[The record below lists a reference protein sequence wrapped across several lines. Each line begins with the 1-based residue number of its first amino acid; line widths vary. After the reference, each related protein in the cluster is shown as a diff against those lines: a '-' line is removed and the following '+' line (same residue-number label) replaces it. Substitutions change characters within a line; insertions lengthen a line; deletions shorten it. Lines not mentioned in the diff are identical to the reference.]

1 MGFYFNR
8 IYNPVY
14 DFIVAQNT
22 PYHRLQQACI
32 ERLELADGDRLL
44 CAGVG
49 TGNEILR
56 ILETHPN
63 VRITG
68 VDLSATALKKAQRKA
83 SQKGK
88 SIETRLMDVQKLDF
102 PPGSFDK
109 TLCVHVT
116 DFVPDSAR
124 ASAEMLRVLRQGGRF
139 AITFPS
145 GKEDIA
151 FGMSVIGE
159 AVREHWRNRRF
170 HKILLVFLAAGLGTF
185 VYLPF
190 IFRKARREYARKDV
204 DTIFSPL
211 TGGSHSVDEFP
222 VYNDYIVSGGKQ
234 EH

>member
-22 PYHRLQQACI
+22 PYNRLQQACI
-32 ERLELADGDRLL
+32 EKLELADGDRLL

-68 VDLSATALKKAQRKA
+68 VDLSATALNKAQRKA
-83 SQKGK
+83 RRIGK
-88 SIETRLMDVQKLDF
+88 NIETRLMDVQELDF

-109 TLCVHVT
+109 ALCVHVT
-116 DFVPDSAR
+116 DFVPDSGR
-124 ASAEMLRVLRQGGRF
+124 AAAEMLRVLRQGGRF

-151 FGMSVIGE
+151 FGMKVIGNS
-159 AVREHWRNRRF
+159 VREHWRRRRF

-190 IFRKARREYARKDV
+190 IFRKARREDARKDV
-204 DTIFSPL
+204 DAIFSPL
-211 TGGSHSVDEFP
+211 TGDSHSVDEFT
-222 VYNDYIVSGGKQ
+222 VDNDYIVSGSR
-234 EH
+234 